1 MKKKNIILIG
11 AGGHAK
17 VCIDVIESEKKFKI
31 IGLIDNKKKGKFLN
45 YDILGNDKIL
55 KKILKKIKYAF
66 ISIGHLK
73 YPELRRSKFLQLK
86 SLGFTFPVIKSP
98 FSVVSKR
105 SSIGEGTIIMHN
117 SVVNPDTKIGLNCI
131 INTMSLIEH
140 DVKIGD
146 FSHISTNST
155 VNGNVKIGKNCFVG
169 SAAVIREG
177 VSIKDNTFIK
187 ANTLIIK

>member
-66 ISIGHLK
+66 I
-73 YPELRRSKFLQLK
+73 
-86 SLGFTFPVIKSP
+86 
-98 FSVVSKR
+98 
-105 SSIGEGTIIMHN
+105 
-117 SVVNPDTKIGLNCI
+117 
-131 INTMSLIEH
+131 
-140 DVKIGD
+140 
-146 FSHISTNST
+146 
-155 VNGNVKIGKNCFVG
+155 
-169 SAAVIREG
+169 
-177 VSIKDNTFIK
+177 
-187 ANTLIIK
+187 